1 MEEIIFAGIQG
12 SGKTTFYRQ
21 RFADTHVRIS
31 LDMVKTRQRERKLI
45 ETCLDTGQPF
55 VVDNTNVLAA
65 ERAAYIA
72 LAKAADFRI
81 IGYYFLPNLRRAL
94 KWNTLREKREI
105 IPVPGVIGTLK
116 RLEPPT
122 PAEGFDQLYVVD
134 VDSENRFIVSD
145 WTPEAVAR

>member
-1 MEEIIFAGIQG
+1 MEAIILVGIQG

-31 LDMVKTRQRERKLI
+31 LDMVKTRHRERKLI
-45 ETCLDTGQPF
+45 ETCLETRQPF
-55 VVDNTNVLAA
+55 VIDNTNVLAA

-72 LAKAADFRI
+72 LAKSADFRI
-81 IGYYFLPNLRRAL
+81 AGYYFLPNLRRAL

-105 IPVPGVIGTLK
+105 IAVPGVIGTFK
-116 RLEPPT
+116 KIQPPT
-122 PAEGFDQLYVVD
+122 PAEGFDQLFVVD
-134 VDSENRFIVSD
+134 VDRENRFIVSE

>member
-1 MEEIIFAGIQG
+1 MEEIILVGIQG

-31 LDMVKTRQRERKLI
+31 LDMVKTRHRERKLI
-45 ETCLDTGQPF
+45 ETCLDTRQPF

-65 ERAAYIA
+65 ERAAYIT
-72 LAKAADFRI
+72 LARAADFRI
-81 IGYYFLPNLRRAL
+81 IGYYFLPNLRRAI
-94 KWNTLREKREI
+94 KWNTLREKREV
-105 IPVPGVIGTLK
+105 IPVPGVIGTFK
-116 RLEPPT
+116 RLERPT

-134 VDSENRFIVSD
+134 VDSDNRFVVSE